1 MNAASTTQTLDPA
14 GPNEALRGSTT
25 GQSAAARIEQISKR
39 FGQREILSNVSLA
52 VERGQVHALLGANG
66 AGKSSLVKILAG
78 YYTCDQGTVEI
89 GGVPAPGYADVRQ
102 MTALGVRVVHQDL
115 GLFDGLSVLENVAA
129 AGRGY
134 VQGWLGQVEWRKTRQ
149 RVAAAL
155 DLVGLR
161 VDLDADVADLPIWQR
176 VGVACARALYDGLDI
191 VKLLILDEVT
201 AALPPGEVALIL
213 GIVRR
218 LQARGAGVIYVT
230 HRFEEVIEVADWVS
244 VLRNGQMHESRS
256 IAGVTSA
263 YLVDSVTGHQMS
275 QNARAASERR
285 VGRPVLEMRSVSS
298 ERLRNITFSVQAG
311 EICGVVG
318 RAGCGRSALGR
329 LAFGRVRNFSGEAL
343 LDGAPLRSAA
353 TSNIIRRGVAYIP
366 QDRQRA
372 GVLPKASVRENLTL
386 VNIAKVSRF
395 GVIRGALERR
405 VASELVARYGV
416 LPPDI
421 EESIGNLSGGNQ
433 QKTIVARWGL
443 DQIRLFILDEPTE
456 GVDAGARQSIYRFI
470 RAAADGG
477 AAVLLLSSSIEEIVE
492 ICDRA
497 LLMRDG
503 ALADDIGADRMSM
516 KLLEHLVMAG
526 A

>member
-1 MNAASTTQTLDPA
+1 MSGA
-14 GPNEALRGSTT
+14 
-25 GQSAAARIEQISKR
+25 SAAQKLESIGPMPAPEAVARIRRISKR

-52 VERGQVHALLGANG
+52 VERGQIHALLGANG

-78 YYTCDQGTVEI
+78 YYSCDQGEIEI
-89 GGVPAPGYADVRQ
+89 GGISAPPNAAVAQ

-134 VQGWLGQVEWRKTRQ
+134 ARGWLGRVYWRTTRQ
-149 RVAAAL
+149 RANAAL
-155 DLVGLR
+155 GLIGLR
-161 VDLDADVADLPIWQR
+161 LDLDADVANLPIWQR
-176 VGVACARALYDGLDI
+176 VGVACARALYDGLEI

-213 GIVRR
+213 GIVRQ

-244 VLRNGQMHESRS
+244 VLRNGRMHESRA

-263 YLVDSVTGHQMS
+263 YLVDSVAGHQIFPG
-275 QNARAASERR
+275 ARRILERSL
-285 VGRPVLEMRSVSS
+285 GRPILEMRSVSS
-298 ERLRNITFSVQAG
+298 ARTRNVSFAIHAG
-311 EICGVVG
+311 EICGVAG

-329 LAFGRVRNFSGEAL
+329 LAFGQERILSGQVL
-343 LDGAPLRSAA
+343 LDGAPLQRGA
-353 TSNIIRRGVAYIP
+353 TRDIIRRGVAYVP

-372 GVLPKASVRENLTL
+372 GVVPGASVRENVTIANL
-386 VNIAKVSRF
+386 AKVSRF
-395 GVIRGALERR
+395 GVIGAPGERR

-421 EESIGNLSGGNQ
+421 DESIGNLSGGNQ
-433 QKTIVARWGL
+433 QKAIVARWGL
-443 DQIRLFILDEPTE
+443 DPIRLFILDEPTE

-470 RAAADGG
+470 REAADGG

-503 ALADDIGADRMSM
+503 ALAGAVTGDRMSV
-516 KLLEHLVMAG
+516 KSLEHSVMAG
-526 A
+526 V